1 MTTSSFAPRRDLEGQ
16 GHAPRSLRRLA
27 VTDSANPYR
36 MAATEAR
43 VVDVCP
49 DEDWRYK
56 DPMSIKYTSGPFLSH
71 EPDRGRWRLSA

>member
-1 MTTSSFAPRRDLEGQ
+1 
-16 GHAPRSLRRLA
+16 
-27 VTDSANPYR
+27 

-71 EPDRGRWRLSA
+71 EPDRGRWRLPA

>member
-1 MTTSSFAPRRDLEGQ
+1 LHLDVIWKAKDMRRDPCVALPLPIRQTRTGWP
-16 GHAPRSLRRLA
+16 A
-27 VTDSANPYR
+27 TD
-36 MAATEAR
+36 AR

-71 EPDRGRWRLSA
+71 GPDRRRWRLSA